1 MTRTFHLLVLPLVA
15 GACYVTSFFLPALY
29 LTGQANTQGQQTNMV
44 GLMAFINGFFALF
57 ELQTA
62 WLANPL
68 ALLALIFLLCRLYVP
83 SLVISL
89 VAVLIAQHTWVVVG
103 DTISGDEGGV
113 TKYLVTS
120 LAPGFYLWSF
130 SFLLLAVASLIGRL
144 QRPGEPLA

>member
-1 MTRTFHLLVLPLVA
+1 MLSPPSRNIMTRTLHLIAFPVVA

-29 LTGQANTQGQQTNMV
+29 LTGQANTQGQHTNMV

-83 SLVISL
+83 SLVIAL
-89 VAVLIAQHTWVVVG
+89 VAVLIAQHTRV
-103 DTISGDEGGV
+103 
-113 TKYLVTS
+113 
-120 LAPGFYLWSF
+120 
-130 SFLLLAVASLIGRL
+130 
-144 QRPGEPLA
+144 